1 MLASE
6 VRCSSTSNGVKA
18 PKARLRH
25 RGSMHSPAY
34 LGICHYERKDSPVDV
49 RSHANARSESAS
61 CSTPLRRM
69 AVKPPASG
77 GSLTR
82 EQFLLSEIRKVAS
95 LREQGMPDS
104 DIIDLAKTQNI
115 FRYPTLRV
123 VENIAKVCLR
133 RLNMLEQPQLQAML
147 AEEAGNPERAAQ
159 INLYAMARTY
169 RLMRDFLEVEIATR
183 FLVRDYRF
191 GPAEMNL
198 YFGSLV
204 VRNREAASWS
214 DSTIGKLKQILRKSL
229 HETGLLDDPA
239 GGMLQVIRL
248 DEAVRQGIAAND
260 DYELLPA
267 FSDTSSTL

>member
-1 MLASE
+1 M
-6 VRCSSTSNGVKA
+6 
-18 PKARLRH
+18 
-25 RGSMHSPAY
+25 
-34 LGICHYERKDSPVDV
+34 DV

-104 DIIDLAKTQNI
+104 DIVDPAKTQNI

-133 RLNMLEQPQLQAML
+133 RLNMLEQPRLQAML

-239 GGMLQVIRL
+239 GGMLQVISL
-248 DEAVRQGIAAND
+248 NDAVRQGIAAND

-267 FSDTSSTL
+267 FSDTSSAL

>member
-1 MLASE
+1 M
-6 VRCSSTSNGVKA
+6 
-18 PKARLRH
+18 
-25 RGSMHSPAY
+25 
-34 LGICHYERKDSPVDV
+34 
-49 RSHANARSESAS
+49 
-61 CSTPLRRM
+61 
-69 AVKPPASG
+69 
-77 GSLTR
+77 
-82 EQFLLSEIRKVAS
+82 
-95 LREQGMPDS
+95 
-104 DIIDLAKTQNI
+104 
-115 FRYPTLRV
+115 
-123 VENIAKVCLR
+123 R

-191 GPAEMNL
+191 GPAEMNS

-229 HETGLLDDPA
+229 YETGLLDDPA
-239 GGMLQVIRL
+239 GGTLQVIRL
-248 DEAVRQGIAAND
+248 DDAVRQGIAAND

-267 FSDTSSTL
+267 FSDTSSAM

>member
-1 MLASE
+1 M
-6 VRCSSTSNGVKA
+6 
-18 PKARLRH
+18 
-25 RGSMHSPAY
+25 
-34 LGICHYERKDSPVDV
+34 DV

-95 LREQGMPDS
+95 LREQGVSDS
-104 DIIDLAKTQNI
+104 DIIDLAKAQNI
-115 FRYPTLRV
+115 FQYPTLRV

-229 HETGLLDDPA
+229 YETGLLDDLA